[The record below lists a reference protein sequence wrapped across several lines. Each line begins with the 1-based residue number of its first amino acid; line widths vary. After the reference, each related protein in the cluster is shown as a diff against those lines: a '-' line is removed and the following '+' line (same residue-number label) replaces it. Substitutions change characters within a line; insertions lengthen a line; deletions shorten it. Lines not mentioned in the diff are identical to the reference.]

1 MITPE
6 LARLQSNENAW
17 KKLSVYCKRGMQWAI
32 DKGLTEVKLDYNNR
46 HYEYFYR
53 DIRILKSIGFSL
65 EIMDEVHMKYN
76 IYSTTIPKSFIVIQ
90 W

>member
-17 KKLSVYCKRGMQWAI
+17 KKLSIYCKKGMQWAI
-32 DKGLTEVKLDYNNR
+32 DNGLAKVRINYNNR
-46 HYEYFYR
+46 NYGYFYR
-53 DIRILKSIGFSL
+53 DIKILKNIGFSL
-65 EIMDEVHMKYN
+65 EILDEAKYAN
-76 IYSTTIPKSFIVIQ
+76 IDTIKDARSYIIIH

>member
-6 LARLQSNENAW
+6 LARLQSNENSW
-17 KKLSVYCKRGMQWAI
+17 KKLSIYCKKGIQWGI
-32 DKGLTEVKLDYNNR
+32 DNGLTHVRLNYNNR
-46 HYEYFYR
+46 NYEYFYR

-65 EIMDEVHMKYN
+65 EILDEAKYAN
-76 IYSTTIPKSFIVIQ
+76 IDSIKDARSHIIIY